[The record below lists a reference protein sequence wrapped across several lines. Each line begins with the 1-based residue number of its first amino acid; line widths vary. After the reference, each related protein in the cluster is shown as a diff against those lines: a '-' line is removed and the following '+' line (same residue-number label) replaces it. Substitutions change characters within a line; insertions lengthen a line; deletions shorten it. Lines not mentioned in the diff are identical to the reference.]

1 MAGEVTYVFRD
12 FSNEASSSSL
22 QSRQATAANFDA
34 ITGELDTLQ
43 TAIIALSTGELQRRL
58 WNAQITEISGALPTD
73 PYAQRERKWLV
84 RIVDAVGNKATMEI
98 PCADLD
104 DPTVLSAGTDEA
116 NMAHADWVAFAAAVD
131 DIFEH
136 RSSGELLTVLG
147 ATLVGRNI

>member
-12 FSNEASSSSL
+12 FSDEASSSSL

-43 TAIIALSTGELQRRL
+43 TAIVDLSTGVLQRRL
-58 WNAQITEISGALPTD
+58 WNAQITEVASTLPTD

-84 RIVDAVGNKATMEI
+84 KLVDTAGNPATMEI

-104 DPTVLSAGTDEA
+104 DPTILAAGTDQA
-116 NMAHADWVAFAAAVD
+116 NMAHADWVAFAAAID
-131 DIFEH
+131 TIFQH
-136 RSSGELLTVLG
+136 RSSGLALTVVS
-147 ATLVGRNI
+147 AVLVGRNI